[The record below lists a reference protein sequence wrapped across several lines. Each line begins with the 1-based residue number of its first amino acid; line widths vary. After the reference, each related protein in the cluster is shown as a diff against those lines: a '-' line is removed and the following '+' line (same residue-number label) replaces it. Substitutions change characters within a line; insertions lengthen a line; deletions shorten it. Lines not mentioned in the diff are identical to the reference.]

1 MGSVTAKIVRNRR
14 LKRKMGIGG
23 AGGGSESAAVLAG
36 EGAFEGGYG
45 PEGLG
50 GLPDGNAIGGP
61 DFLEPPPVPVEP
73 VPDDG
78 GYKGFGPPPEPV
90 PEPEPEEK
98 KPVITRAKRRRSIL
112 TEEEGGVLRR
122 PPVSRRSLLGR

>member
-1 MGSVTAKIVRNRR
+1 
-14 LKRKMGIGG
+14 MGIGG

-61 DFLEPPPVPVEP
+61 DFPPLPVTAEPL
-73 VPDDG
+73 
-78 GYKGFGPPPEPV
+78 PEPV

-98 KPVITRAKRRRSIL
+98 KPVITRAKRKRSIL
-112 TEEEGGVLRR
+112 TEEEGGVLRK